1 MTKKL
6 WVADNNEGNGRGCR
20 PGRPNRPRKMDARE
34 VDDDVGVCHLNC
46 DIYMTKI
53 GW

>member
-20 PGRPNRPRKMDARE
+20 PNRPRKMDAME
-34 VDDDVGVCHLNC
+34 VDGDCVYYLNC